1 MANGSSGWGEKA
13 SGMFSGLRDRLS
25 GNRDNRDDGYDDY
38 ADYDDYGYDDG
49 YDDNGRYSDGNS
61 YSDNGGY
68 DDYGDYGYDDNAADD
83 YESSAVGPVTTRA
96 AGTSGRYNSS
106 RSYSSDRYGSGSYA
120 SSSYRSGSGYSS
132 TKPRLVSMDEARSS
146 VTARS
151 GEASSYRPSASGSYR
166 STQSGSYD
174 PHYSSASTGAQAST
188 ASSASTTPVYQIPLT
203 KAAGAR
209 NLEVLRPK
217 EYGDVADMAA
227 TLRKGDAVVL
237 TLKLAPSAISTRVL
251 DFAFGVASALD
262 ANVECIGDKVFFVVR
277 GEGISEG
284 EREKLRLQGIVQ

>member
-1 MANGSSGWGEKA
+1 MANGSSGWSEKA
-13 SGMFSGLRDRLS
+13 SGVFSGLRDRLS
-25 GNRDNRDDGYDDY
+25 GNRDNHDDGYDDY
-38 ADYDDYGYDDG
+38 ADYDDYGYDDNGSYNDNDG
-49 YDDNGRYSDGNS
+49 YR
-61 YSDNGGY
+61 DNGGY
-68 DDYGDYGYDDNAADD
+68 DDYGDYGYDNATDD

-96 AGTSGRYNSS
+96 AGTSGRYSS
-106 RSYSSDRYGSGSYA
+106 NRSYNSDRYGSGSYA
-120 SSSYRSGSGYSS
+120 SGSYRSGDGYSS
-132 TKPRLVSMDEARSS
+132 TKPHLVSMDEARSS
-146 VTARS
+146 VIARS
-151 GEASSYRPSASGSYR
+151 GETSSYRSGTGSYR
-166 STQSGSYD
+166 STQSGSYE
-174 PHYSSASTGAQAST
+174 PRYSSASTAAQAT
-188 ASSASTTPVYQIPLT
+188 AGSSASTTPVYQIPLT